1 LIFSFLHH
9 QFIDEYPSFKVN
21 KDDSMEHIYIASLL
35 LVYLCRTFST
45 MYHSLQFNMCD
56 NLKHE
61 TQIKVK
67 AFLESIL
74 PIGKDI
80 TKETMR
86 VVIMEVEDTSTT
98 PKHKGLITE
107 NYPFS
112 NSPITCSGRSK
123 KVMTERI
130 RELRDLKSNLAVER
144 FANADLRDDLTRQQ
158 NKIQKLQSKLD
169 EQSAQIK
176 VLREERMK
184 PSTPRP
190 SCMKVDISEENYY
203 KKYINDLES
212 QLNKQQDEI
221 DQLETEKDILSKE
234 LSSMHRTFTHHKENF
249 ANCERSLESLS
260 NKIESKDR
268 ELVEL
273 RIHNEELRVL
283 TKELNKNSNIEQSFE
298 IDDLMPL
305 PAMKSLNNSEAL
317 SSVIEIQ
324 LQEAKEESAI
334 LYAQV
339 DSLKEKLDVLMKD
352 YRTAMEINRDL
363 QDKVKTLDKVQAKL
377 NDAQKELDISNASII
392 NLQAEKLSL
401 IAQNQDLESLLLSKK
416 EELSKTKQS
425 NSILNTKIDN
435 LKLDMKNLNGSLE
448 NEKINSSNL
457 NTAITK
463 TKSQIKEYI
472 THIHELTSERDL
484 CKSSIE
490 NCSKNL
496 KCILLYHNNQFIQI
510 KAEDLE
516 KLTLDDFIKH
526 FETILHNCNTVCASY
541 KCDIVSLKT
550 KLKETNTNLHQQQ
563 LVIATLEKQNKQNLI
578 KLDNIEEDRKQKNLL
593 LNEQQE
599 NIHKYL
605 QEIEEIKTEKHT
617 LEENVRK
624 LTNNLFH
631 QRLLLKSFTI
641 QSKNLQNMNKDYK
654 LMREEIQQIIIEYQ
668 ENIKVTFENVQH
680 DHQILYYNFH
690 KMEQEKKNLEYDF
703 NYNKK
708 ELSNI
713 QITNTT
719 LQQHL
724 LKTEKIITVLEEK
737 ERILHSELDES
748 KRYAQELKETNHRL
762 EEEYAMIKIETNDNL
777 ENLKSKNAKISLEL
791 KDAIN
796 KLNLLQQKVDDTS
809 TDIKLKEVQINEL
822 LSNIS
827 SLKTDNKNLIYS
839 HEKMLKMKDEE
850 IVLKEETS
858 LLLQVKMEK
867 LTNDMNAT
875 EKKLKDII
883 INLQEVKTSQ
893 DAILA
898 TQEAALKEKC
908 IHIDKLHQQ
917 FDSAKQILNKELE
930 NTKLSLHE
938 YQIKFCSLEDM
949 INNKNKTII
958 KIAEELKELTAE
970 FEKSKDYCKN
980 MDENQAKIIEF
991 CQELEQSAKS
1001 LNSTIVK
1008 ACSNFNFFDQNL
1020 YDISQYNNI
1029 TNNKIADTL
1038 NIIKIT
1044 HDELQK
1050 SQKLILH
1057 LSCTNIELNETLA
1070 EQKILIEDN
1079 IKDKEEVCSLKN
1091 KIQELEIIAQK
1102 RNEYL
1107 KNLIKNKESLQ
1118 ERLQIVLSSQ
1128 HNLDT
1133 FLISSK
1139 QKWNEV
1145 LIKFQDIFYSFSDN
1159 SICDEFKQFLVKKAN
1174 LENIL
1179 SKYQIDHLENMKFI
1193 SDILWNKF
1201 LWTEQKLHDTY
1212 LCSVHEKECLE
1223 VLTNVEED
1231 KFSNEKMIIDVKL
1244 EKCKA
1249 LQSDVIKS
1257 KEEMESFISLL
1268 TSYKASIESG
1278 EVKNQADIQK
1288 NLQNQI
1294 NQLTKEGKTSKNK
1307 MDAMRLRNIKLEKNI
1322 DDLRMEIKRLKST
1335 ELTST
1340 SKEANVEELQ
1350 SLKNELKCLNDLNQN
1365 LHEEKEKMNRIAK
1378 QEFDSQLKE
1387 INTTYERKLE
1397 DMKQKIVSR
1406 MLISLRCTESI

>member
-1 LIFSFLHH
+1 
-9 QFIDEYPSFKVN
+9 
-21 KDDSMEHIYIASLL
+21 
-35 LVYLCRTFST
+35 
-45 MYHSLQFNMCD
+45 MCD

-67 AFLESIL
+67 SFLESIL

-169 EQSAQIK
+169 KQSAQMK
-176 VLREERMK
+176 ALREERMK

-190 SCMKVDISEENYY
+190 SCMKVDTSEENYY

-221 DQLETEKDILSKE
+221 DQLETEKDVLSKE
-234 LSSMHRTFTHHKENF
+234 LSSVHRTFTHHKENF
-249 ANCERSLESLS
+249 ANCERSLESLL

-334 LYAQV
+334 LHAQV

-352 YRTAMEINRDL
+352 YRIAKEINRDL
-363 QDKVKTLDKVQAKL
+363 QDKVRTLDKVQAKL
-377 NDAQKELDISNASII
+377 NDVQTELDTSNADII
-392 NLQAEKLSL
+392 NLQAEKFSL

-425 NSILNTKIDN
+425 NSTLNTKIDN
-435 LKLDMKNLNGSLE
+435 LKLDLKNLNGSLE
-448 NEKINSSNL
+448 NEKTNSLNL

-463 TKSQIKEYI
+463 MKSQIKEYI

-484 CKSSIE
+484 CRSSIE
-490 NCSKNL
+490 KCSKNL
-496 KCILLYHNNQFIQI
+496 KYILLHHNNQFIQI

-516 KLTLDDFIKH
+516 KLTLDDFTKH

-550 KLKETNTNLHQQQ
+550 KLEETNTNLHQQQ

-593 LNEQQE
+593 LNE
-599 NIHKYL
+599 NKKSIHKYL
-605 QEIEEIKTEKHT
+605 QEIEEIKNEKYV
-617 LEENVRK
+617 LEENVRE
-624 LTNNLFH
+624 LTNNLFN
-631 QRLLLKSFTI
+631 QRLLLKSFII
-641 QSKNLQNMNKDYK
+641 QLKSLQNMNKDYK
-654 LMREEIQQIIIEYQ
+654 LMREEIQQTVIEYQ
-668 ENIKVTFENVQH
+668 ENIKLTFENIQH
-680 DHQILYYNFH
+680 DHQTLCYNFQ
-690 KMEQEKKNLEYDF
+690 KIEQERKDLEYNF
-703 NYNKK
+703 NYNKR

-713 QITNTT
+713 QLMNVT
-719 LQQHL
+719 LQQDL
-724 LKTEKIITVLEEK
+724 LKNEKTINVLEEK
-737 ERILHSELDES
+737 ERILHNELDES
-748 KRYAQELKETNHRL
+748 KRYAQELRETNHKL
-762 EEEYAMIKIETNDNL
+762 EEQYAMIKIETNDNL
-777 ENLKSKNAKISLEL
+777 QNLKSKNAKISLEL
-791 KDAIN
+791 EDAIN
-796 KLNLLQQKVDDTS
+796 KFNLLQQKVDDAS
-809 TDIKLKEVQINEL
+809 TDIKLKEIQINEL
-822 LSNIS
+822 LSDVS

-839 HEKMLKMKDEE
+839 HEKMLKMKDKE
-850 IVLKEETS
+850 IVSKEETS
-858 LLLQVKMEK
+858 LLLQAKMEK
-867 LTNDMNAT
+867 LTNDINAT
-875 EKKLKDII
+875 EKKLKEII

-893 DAILA
+893 DTVLA

-908 IHIDKLHQQ
+908 IHINKLQKQ
-917 FDSAKQILNKELE
+917 FDSAKQILNKELK
-930 NTKLSLHE
+930 NTKSSLHE
-938 YQIKFCSLEDM
+938 YQIKFCSLEDV
-949 INNKNKTII
+949 INNKNKAII
-958 KIAEELKELTAE
+958 KIAEQLKELTAE
-970 FEKSKDYCKN
+970 FEKSKEYCKN

-1008 ACSNFNFFDQNL
+1008 TCSNFNFFDQNL
-1020 YDISQYNNI
+1020 YDISQYDSI
-1029 TNNKIADTL
+1029 TDNKTADTL
-1038 NIIKIT
+1038 NIIKMT
-1044 HDELQK
+1044 HNELQK
-1050 SQKLILH
+1050 SQRLILH
-1057 LSCTNIELNETLA
+1057 LSYANIELNETLA
-1070 EQKILIEDN
+1070 EQKILIENN
-1079 IKDKEEVCSLKN
+1079 IKDEEVCSLKN
-1091 KIQELEIIAQK
+1091 KVQELEIIAQK

-1107 KNLIKNKESLQ
+1107 KNLIKNKECLQ
-1118 ERLQIVLSSQ
+1118 ERLQKVLASQ

-1139 QKWNEV
+1139 QKWNEI
-1145 LIKFQDIFYSFSDN
+1145 LMKFQDIFHSFSDN

-1223 VLTNVEED
+1223 ILNVEED
-1231 KFSNEKMIIDVKL
+1231 KFSNEKMIIDIKL

-1268 TSYKASIESG
+1268 ISYKASIKSG
-1278 EVKNQADIQK
+1278 EVKNQADIEK

-1294 NQLTKEGKTSKNK
+1294 NQLTKEGKTLKNK

-1335 ELTST
+1335 ELTSV
-1340 SKEANVEELQ
+1340 SEEANLKELQ
-1350 SLKNELKCLNDLNQN
+1350 SLKNELKYLKDLNQN
-1365 LHEEKEKMNRIAK
+1365 LHEEKEETNRIAK

-1387 INTTYERKLE
+1387 IHTTYERKLE

-1406 MLISLRCTESI
+1406 MFISLNCAESI

>member
-1 LIFSFLHH
+1 LIFFLHY

-67 AFLESIL
+67 AFLESVL

-169 EQSAQIK
+169 KQSAQMK
-176 VLREERMK
+176 ALREERMK

-190 SCMKVDISEENYY
+190 SCMKVDTSEENYY

-221 DQLETEKDILSKE
+221 DQLETEKDVLSKE
-234 LSSMHRTFTHHKENF
+234 LSSVHRTFTHHKENF
-249 ANCERSLESLS
+249 ANCERSLESLL

-334 LYAQV
+334 LHAQV

-352 YRTAMEINRDL
+352 YRIAMEINRDL

-377 NDAQKELDISNASII
+377 NDAQTELDTSNADII
-392 NLQAEKLSL
+392 NLQAEKFSL
-401 IAQNQDLESLLLSKK
+401 IAQNQDLQSLLLSKK

-425 NSILNTKIDN
+425 NSILSTKIDN
-435 LKLDMKNLNGSLE
+435 LKLDLKNLNGSLE
-448 NEKINSSNL
+448 NEKTNSLNL
-457 NTAITK
+457 NTVIIK

-484 CKSSIE
+484 CRSSIE
-490 NCSKNL
+490 KCSKNL
-496 KCILLYHNNQFIQI
+496 KYILLQHNNQFIQI
-510 KAEDLE
+510 KAENLE
-516 KLTLDDFIKH
+516 KLTLDDFTKH

-541 KCDIVSLKT
+541 KCDIISLKT
-550 KLKETNTNLHQQQ
+550 KLEETNTNLHQQQ

-593 LNEQQE
+593 LNENKE
-599 NIHKYL
+599 SIHKYL
-605 QEIEEIKTEKHT
+605 QEIEEIKNEKYA
-617 LEENVRK
+617 LEENVRE
-624 LTNNLFH
+624 LTNNLFN
-631 QRLLLKSFTI
+631 QRLLLKSFII
-641 QSKNLQNMNKDYK
+641 QLKSLQNMNKDYK
-654 LMREEIQQIIIEYQ
+654 LMREEIQQTVIEYQ
-668 ENIKVTFENVQH
+668 ENIKLTFENVQH
-680 DHQILYYNFH
+680 DHQTLCYNFQ
-690 KMEQEKKNLEYDF
+690 KIEQERKDLEYNF
-703 NYNKK
+703 NCNKR

-713 QITNTT
+713 QIMNVT
-719 LQQHL
+719 LQQDL
-724 LKTEKIITVLEEK
+724 LENEKTINVLKEK

-748 KRYAQELKETNHRL
+748 KRYAQELKETNHKL
-762 EEEYAMIKIETNDNL
+762 EEQYAMIKIETNDNL
-777 ENLKSKNAKISLEL
+777 QNLKSKNAKISLEL
-791 KDAIN
+791 EDAIN
-796 KLNLLQQKVDDTS
+796 KFNLLQQKVDDAS
-809 TDIKLKEVQINEL
+809 TDIKLKEIQINEL
-822 LSNIS
+822 LSDVS

-850 IVLKEETS
+850 IVSKEEMS
-858 LLLQVKMEK
+858 LLLQAKMEK

-875 EKKLKDII
+875 EKKLKEII

-893 DAILA
+893 DTVLA

-908 IHIDKLHQQ
+908 IHIDKLQKQ
-917 FDSAKQILNKELE
+917 FDSAKQILNKELK
-930 NTKLSLHE
+930 NTKSSLHE
-938 YQIKFCSLEDM
+938 YQIKFCSLEDV
-949 INNKNKTII
+949 INNKNKAII
-958 KIAEELKELTAE
+958 KIAEQLKELTAE
-970 FEKSKDYCKN
+970 FEKSKEYCKN

-1020 YDISQYNNI
+1020 YDISQYDSI
-1029 TNNKIADTL
+1029 TDNKTADTL
-1038 NIIKIT
+1038 NIIKMT
-1044 HDELQK
+1044 HNELQK
-1050 SQKLILH
+1050 SQRLILH
-1057 LSCTNIELNETLA
+1057 LSYANIELNETLT
-1070 EQKILIEDN
+1070 EQKILIENN
-1079 IKDKEEVCSLKN
+1079 IKDEEVCSLKN
-1091 KIQELEIIAQK
+1091 KVQELEIIAQK

-1107 KNLIKNKESLQ
+1107 KNLIKNKECLQ
-1118 ERLQIVLSSQ
+1118 EHLQKVLASQ

-1139 QKWNEV
+1139 QKWNEI
-1145 LIKFQDIFYSFSDN
+1145 LMKFQDIFHSFSDN

-1179 SKYQIDHLENMKFI
+1179 SKYQIDYLENMKFI

-1223 VLTNVEED
+1223 ILTNAEED
-1231 KFSNEKMIIDVKL
+1231 KFSNEKMIIDIKL

-1268 TSYKASIESG
+1268 ISYKASIESG
-1278 EVKNQADIQK
+1278 EVKNQADIEK

-1294 NQLTKEGKTSKNK
+1294 NQLTKEGKTLKNK

-1335 ELTST
+1335 ELTSV
-1340 SKEANVEELQ
+1340 SEEANLKELQ
-1350 SLKNELKCLNDLNQN
+1350 SLKNELKCLKDLNQN
-1365 LHEEKEKMNRIAK
+1365 LHEEKEETNRIAK

-1387 INTTYERKLE
+1387 IHTTYERKLE

-1406 MLISLRCTESI
+1406 IFISLNCAESI